1 MTNFKK
7 QLQKLILFYFQ
18 DYGEQI
24 YTLSDVV
31 NEIKDQQT
39 RESLQ
44 VLPYEIKYRE
54 PNEDDLKFVGNFAK
68 KTGDFAQLS
77 VTDMRLIALTVR
89 LEKEINNGVNL
100 KETPSEIKV
109 MPIKPLE
116 SKDAAIRDL
125 KFFGY
130 DVSNRQKAKG
140 NAKDDEEKDEN
151 EKTQEKQEDEE
162 NDENEFDGDEEEEEE
177 ILIDDNEGWITK
189 ENCEE
194 IRHKLMGIKIEEN
207 TDDQLEVGCITGDYA
222 MQNVLLQMGLNVISP
237 RDGLHIRQ
245 TRKYVLRCYAC
256 FKINPPNANQF
267 CKFCGNMK
275 TLKRVSV
282 TVNADGTTKMHI
294 NFNKPIN
301 IRGTKYSLPMPRAG
315 KHANN
320 PILCEDQQAPQ
331 QRKSKLATQEK
342 KHLTVESIL
351 NDPDYLI
358 RSNPFS
364 VNDVYS
370 RGSRVNTHTRK
381 AVNPN
386 ETRKPTGNRKKK
398 KSNV

>member
-1 MTNFKK
+1 M
-7 QLQKLILFYFQ
+7 
-18 DYGEQI
+18 
-24 YTLSDVV
+24 

-100 KETPSEIKV
+100 KETPAEIKV

-130 DVSNRQKAKG
+130 DVSNRQRAKG
-140 NAKDDEEKDEN
+140 NTKDGKEKDEN
-151 EKTQEKQEDEE
+151 EKSQEKQEDEE
-162 NDENEFDGDEEEEEE
+162 NDENEFDVDEEEEEE

>member
-1 MTNFKK
+1 M
-7 QLQKLILFYFQ
+7 LIMPFWFQQ

-24 YTLSDVV
+24 YTIPNVV
-31 NEIKDQQT
+31 DEIKDQQT

-54 PNEDDLKFVGNFAK
+54 PSEDDLKFVANFAK

-77 VTDMRLIALTVR
+77 VTDMRVIALTVR

-100 KETPSEIKV
+100 KETPAEIKV
-109 MPIKPLE
+109 LPTKSSGK
-116 SKDAAIRDL
+116 SKDATLRDL
-125 KFFGY
+125 QFFGY
-130 DVSNRQKAKG
+130 DTAANRLKSDLKQT
-140 NAKDDEEKDEN
+140 NDEDKVNEN
-151 EKTQEKQEDEE
+151 DSTQEDEQE
-162 NDENEFDGDEEEEEE
+162 NNEEEV
-177 ILIDDNEGWITK
+177 LIDDDEGWITK

-207 TDDQLEVGCITGDYA
+207 TDDQLEIGCITGDYA

-256 FKINPPNANQF
+256 FKINPPTANQF

-315 KHANN
+315 KHVNN

-342 KHLTVESIL
+342 KHLTVDSIL

-381 AVNPN
+381 AMVNPN
-386 ETRKPTGNRKKK
+386 ETRKPTGNKKKK